1 MTGGISG
8 TDYSYTNGVLTVNS
22 GANITISMASGAT
35 AMTSDRIVVNGNAK
49 ITLNGVNITPVD
61 AGTDDGYSGIDL
73 ASGATLN
80 ITLQSGSSNVI
91 NGGTSITGAPGPGIH
106 VPESS
111 TLIIGGNG
119 SLEVKGAS
127 HDSEAAVGIGG
138 NASASQAGEACGNVL
153 ILGGTIKVHCG
164 TPKYSIGKQ
173 PVDIGGGTSDM
184 QKGGDC
190 NTVIILTPVNSG
202 GGLTIGGGAGSS
214 IGGGNASNGQGIRP
228 SSDGSYTVWGELTL
242 PSGIEFPSDITLNIP
257 SGTTLNLPTDFTW
270 PENITVTGDGKITPD
285 NKKLP
290 AKITFKENLSKT
302 ATGNRIE
309 LVEGEDYTYNGNGE
323 VSIKWFTDIDGEK
336 QTSVLADDQYAVT
349 GFDDKTVARV
359 KLTFAPVGEA
369 YTEDGA
375 NEFTQ
380 ADGKNTAYIII
391 QTDSISSWTVEPAD
405 TADEY
410 VIGASATGAVPTTAD
425 VVVTVNYASGAVEE
439 LSTGY
444 TVATSWKTGVTDGKF
459 AGTSGTIDVTYN
471 GETKVA
477 TFAFVQNTVESF
489 TINASAQVVPGTN
502 LQASQLN
509 VNATWKDAANEPV
522 KDSDLRVTISENGYF
537 AVGETQ
543 HIYKVTLTDYPSA
556 PAQYVT
562 VTASATPDDGDGEQ

>member
-1 MTGGISG
+1 MKKVFIGVLTALMLFAFVACENQTPVNSYDLAVVGIEVEGAPSILLG
-8 TDYSYTNGVLTVNS
+8 EKPEAFDYVVTATRYNGETFVVSADDLKFEISDTSSLTVNS
-22 GANITISMASGAT
+22 AT
-35 AMTSDRIVVNGNAK
+35 NKEAQKV
-49 ITLNGVNITPVD
+49 
-61 AGTDDGYSGIDL
+61 GTVTYVGPY
-73 ASGATLN
+73 A
-80 ITLQSGSSNVI
+80 
-91 NGGTSITGAPGPGIH
+91 GGTYG
-106 VPESS
+106 S
-111 TLIIGGNG
+111 TLTEEVNAYVYAVE
-119 SLEVKGAS
+119 SL
-127 HDSEAAVGIGG
+127 
-138 NASASQAGEACGNVL
+138 
-153 ILGGTIKVHCG
+153 
-164 TPKYSIGKQ
+164 
-173 PVDIGGGTSDM
+173 
-184 QKGGDC
+184 
-190 NTVIILTPVNSG
+190 
-202 GGLTIGGGAGSS
+202 
-214 IGGGNASNGQGIRP
+214 
-228 SSDGSYTVWGELTL
+228 
-242 PSGIEFPSDITLNIP
+242 
-257 SGTTLNLPTDFTW
+257 
-270 PENITVTGDGKITPD
+270 TVTGAEDAKYYQNVVGKKVNGVVATTD
-285 NKKLP
+285 NILRKSDY
-290 AKITFKENLSKT
+290 TVT
-302 ATGNRIE
+302 AT
-309 LVEGEDYTYNGNGE
+309 Y
-323 VSIKWFTDIDGEK
+323 TDIDGEK

-359 KLTFAPVGEA
+359 ELTFAPVGKA
-369 YTEDGA
+369 YAEDGA

-391 QTDSISSWTVEPAD
+391 QTDSISSWTVDAAD

-410 VIGASATGAVPTTAD
+410 VIGASATGAVPTTDD

-444 TVATSWKTGVTDGKF
+444 TVANSWKTGVTEGKF

-543 HIYKVTLTDYPSA
+543 HIYKVTLTDYPSV

-562 VTASATPDDGDGEQ
+562 VTASASTTPDDGDGEQ